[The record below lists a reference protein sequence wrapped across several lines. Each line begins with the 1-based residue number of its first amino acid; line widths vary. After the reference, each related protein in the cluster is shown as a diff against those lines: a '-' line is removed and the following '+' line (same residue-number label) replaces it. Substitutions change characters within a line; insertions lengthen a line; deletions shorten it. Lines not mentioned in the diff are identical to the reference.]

1 MEMGSEVSQPI
12 CIAFAGAA
20 GSSKTPIAYHL
31 SWNLGLPVFN
41 NDAIRSEVR
50 EDLLKY
56 DDDIYVSRRNMRLK
70 QLISEEKSFI
80 YDASV
85 DRYWADLQSM
95 LNEHNYRYTIISMDL
110 SKELLQKLYKAKDYT
125 AIDRLDTWIE
135 QHDKFVQSHEDR
147 IGLHI
152 ADIEFSERL
161 GLSISY
167 VREFFHG
174 TIDN

>member
-1 MEMGSEVSQPI
+1 MEMGSEVSRPF
-12 CIAFAGAA
+12 CITFAGAA

-56 DDDIYVSRRNMRLK
+56 DDDVYVARRNARLK

-85 DRYWADLQSM
+85 DRYWVDLQIM
-95 LNEHNYRYTIISMDL
+95 LDEHNFRYTIISMDL
-110 SKELLQKLYKAKDYT
+110 SKVLLLNLYSAKDYT
-125 AIDRLDTWIE
+125 AIDHLDTWIE
-135 QHDKFVQSHEDR
+135 QHDQFVQSHQDL

-152 ADIEFSERL
+152 ADDQFIDRL
-161 GLSISY
+161 QLSLDFAGDYI
-167 VREFFHG
+167 RA
-174 TIDN
+174 